1 METIQWYIIR
11 VLYYIKWYQVQNGPK
26 EERKKLKTL
35 KKLNTLNTLNT
46 LKTLRG

>member
-1 METIQWYIIR
+1 VETIQWYIVP

-35 KKLNTLNTLNT
+35 NTLNTLNT